1 MTPDVLHKLL
11 NAIPECSE
19 WGRVF
24 ILDFLAENVP
34 AKFRDVDETI
44 GRVIPNLQHANCAVV
59 LSATKVVLKYLDY
72 VNGVDKVRSICR
84 KLSAPLISLMGGDPE
99 IQYIAIRNINLIIQK
114 RPYVLDKEVR
124 VFFCQYQDPLYV
136 KVEKLEIMIKLADLG
151 NVDQLLLELKDYA
164 QEVDVA
170 FVRKSIS
177 AIGRVAIKL
186 EKAADRCIQV
196 LH

>member
-24 ILDFLAENVP
+24 ILDFLAENLP

-59 LSATKVVLKYLDY
+59 LSATKVVLKYLDF
-72 VNGVDKVRSICR
+72 VNGVDKVSSICR

-170 FVRKSIS
+170 FVRRSIS

>member
-1 MTPDVLHKLL
+1 M
-11 NAIPECSE
+11 
-19 WGRVF
+19 
-24 ILDFLAENVP
+24 
-34 AKFRDVDETI
+34 
-44 GRVIPNLQHANCAVV
+44 
-59 LSATKVVLKYLDY
+59 VLKYLDF

-114 RPYVLDKEVR
+114 RPYVLDKEIR

-136 KVEKLEIMIKLADLG
+136 KIEKLEIMIKLSDLS
-151 NVDQLLLELKDYA
+151 NIDQLLLELKDYA

-186 EKAADRCIQV
+186 DKAADRCIQV